1 MTIHPKF
8 VYDFPLKQVII
19 WNRKNTPKIDVS
31 YFYPTT
37 EYIFWIKKTPESI
50 PKFDR
55 KKTQFQKNVW
65 EINPETDNDHPA
77 PFPMILASNCIVATT
92 DENDIVYD
100 PYMGSGTTAMAC
112 IEYNRNYIGSE
123 LNKDYIDMGLKRFE
137 PLLKQTKLF

>member
-1 MTIHPKF
+1 
-8 VYDFPLKQVII
+8 
-19 WNRKNTPKIDVS
+19 
-31 YFYPTT
+31 
-37 EYIFWIKKTPESI
+37 
-50 PKFDR
+50 
-55 KKTQFQKNVW
+55 
-65 EINPETDNDHPA
+65 
-77 PFPMILASNCIVATT
+77 MILASNCIVATT